1 MSMFDCLLV
10 LTDNS
15 QLNVEAVKFL
25 KQNRNNK
32 TENINTWLT
41 GTKGISDNY
50 LR

>member
-10 LTDNS
+10 LTDNI

-50 LR
+50 LG